1 MDIKKQCTRSHCP
14 IGFRQQDTKHEM
26 EKSLSTIL
34 FFSLMGLMGLKG
46 LYKDSEDLGGLRGDG
61 TGMGQA
67 PKGRDRTPQGGANGS
82 QVDPVAETRSWGI
95 LGPAMG
101 ILGGAS

>member
-1 MDIKKQCTRSHCP
+1 MNKP
-14 IGFRQQDTKHEM
+14 AFA
-26 EKSLSTIL
+26 LL
-34 FFSLMGLMGLKG
+34 FFFLIGLEGPKG
-46 LYKDSEDLGGLRGDG
+46 QYKDSEDLGCLRGDG

-67 PKGRDRTPQGGANGS
+67 PQGRDRAPRGSAHGS
-82 QVDPVAETRSWGI
+82 QVDPGGETLSWGI